1 MNVGT
6 RTRRFGD
13 GGLTVT
19 KSLAVALG
27 ILVATLT
34 IAGVGQAQEVTTI
47 QGTIQ
52 SVDCNTKALVVRT
65 ADGSQYRMYVLPP
78 ASTSVFVDSNPVS
91 FCALQQYVGR
101 NVTVSILPNGN
112 QLAVKRVDVYTTA
125 TPSSAQ
131 NPPSKGAINGMP
143 DWAKV
148 AIGVALV
155 GALVYFVS
163 SQRHD
168 SQPQNQPNYQCSDGS
183 WGKSCPPPSPNQ
195 LYLCRDGS
203 WRPYCP

>member
-1 MNVGT
+1 MV
-6 RTRRFGD
+6 
-13 GGLTVT
+13 
-19 KSLAVALG
+19 LG

-34 IAGVGQAQEVTTI
+34 MAGVSQAQEVATI

-52 SVDCNTKALVVRT
+52 SVDCNAKALVVQT
-65 ADGSQYRMYVLPP
+65 PDGSQYRMYVSPT
-78 ASTSVFVDSNPVS
+78 STGVFVNSTPVS
-91 FCALQQYVGR
+91 FCTLQQYVGS
-101 NVTVSILPNGN
+101 NATVSVLPNGS
-112 QLAVKRVDVYTTA
+112 QLVVKRVDVLTTV
-125 TPSSAQ
+125 TPSPTQ
-131 NPPSKGAINGMP
+131 NPSGTAAHGMP

-168 SQPQNQPNYQCSDGS
+168 SQPQNQPYYQCSDGS
-183 WGKSCPPPSPNQ
+183 WGKSCPPLSPNQ

>member
-1 MNVGT
+1 M
-6 RTRRFGD
+6 
-13 GGLTVT
+13 T

-34 IAGVGQAQEVTTI
+34 LAGVGQAQEVTTI

-52 SVDCNTKALVVRT
+52 SVDCNTKALVVQT

-91 FCALQQYVGR
+91 FCTLQQYIGS
-101 NVTVSILPNGN
+101 NVTVSILPNGS
-112 QLAVKRVDVYTTA
+112 QLAVKRVDVHTTA
-125 TPSSAQ
+125 TPSSTQSPRAG
-131 NPPSKGAINGMP
+131 SAINGMP

-155 GALVYFVS
+155 GALVYFVGM
-163 SQRHD
+163 QKHD
-168 SQPQNQPNYQCSDGS
+168 SQPQGQPYYQCSDGT
-183 WGKSCPPPSPNQ
+183 WGKSCPPPSPYQ
-195 LYLCRDGS
+195 LYQCRDGS
-203 WRPYCP
+203 WRQYCP